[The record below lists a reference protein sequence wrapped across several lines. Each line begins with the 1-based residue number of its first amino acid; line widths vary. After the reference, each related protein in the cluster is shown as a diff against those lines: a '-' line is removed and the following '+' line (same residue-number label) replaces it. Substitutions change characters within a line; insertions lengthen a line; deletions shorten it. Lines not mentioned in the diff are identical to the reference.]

1 MMKILIVD
9 DEPDVLKV
17 VTMSFNLQQPDW
29 QILSA
34 RDGEKALELVD
45 RERPDLVLLDV
56 AMPGMDGF
64 QVLKEIRR
72 FSDLPVIMLTA
83 QDDELSKVTGLERGA
98 DDYITKPFSHLEL
111 LARVRTV
118 LRRVQSLPLVHEE
131 PFVSDDLRVDYA
143 QRKVLLKG
151 QEVSLT
157 QTEYKLLYYLVRNAG
172 QVLSP
177 EMLLT
182 RVWGPEYADEIDYV
196 KVYISR
202 LRSKIEPDPRHPQ
215 YILTEH
221 NLGYRFWK
229 P

>member
-1 MMKILIVD
+1 MKILIVD
-9 DEPDVLKV
+9 DEPDVIKV

-29 QILSA
+29 AILSA
-34 RDGEKALELVD
+34 RDGESALDLID
-45 RERPDLVLLDV
+45 REHPDLVLLDV
-56 AMPGMDGF
+56 AMPEMDGF

-83 QDDELSKVTGLERGA
+83 KDDEMSKVMGLERGA
-98 DDYITKPFSHLEL
+98 DDYVTKPFSHLEL

-118 LRRVQSLPLVHEE
+118 LRRVQSLPLAHKE
-131 PFVSDDLRVDYA
+131 PFVCGDLRVDYVLR
-143 QRKVLLKG
+143 QVSVGGKKVP
-151 QEVSLT
+151 LT
-157 QTEYKLLYYLVRNAG
+157 QTEYNLLYHLVRNAG
-172 QVLSP
+172 QVLTH

-182 RVWGPEYADEIDYV
+182 HVWGPEYADEIDYV

-202 LRSKIEPDPRHPQ
+202 LRAKLEPDPRHPQ

>member
-1 MMKILIVD
+1 MKILIVD
-9 DEPDVLKV
+9 DEADVIKV
-17 VTMSFNLQQPDW
+17 VTLSFNLQQPDW
-29 QILSA
+29 QVLSA
-34 RDGEKALELVD
+34 RNGETALELVD
-45 RERPDLVLLDV
+45 REHPDLVLLDV

-64 QVLKEIRR
+64 QVLKEIRQ

-83 QDDELSKVTGLERGA
+83 KDDELSKVTGLERGA

-118 LRRVQSLPLVHEE
+118 LRRVQSLPLSHEE
-131 PFVSDDLRVDYA
+131 PFISGDLRVDYV
-143 QRKVLLKG
+143 QRKAYISGKELP
-151 QEVSLT
+151 LT
-157 QTEYKLLYYLVRNAG
+157 QTEYKLLYFLVRNAG

-177 EMLLT
+177 EVLLN

-221 NLGYRFWK
+221 SLGYRFWK

>member
-1 MMKILIVD
+1 MKILIVD
-9 DEPDVLKV
+9 DEPDVIKV
-17 VTMSFNLQQPDW
+17 VTMSFNIQQPDW

-34 RDGEKALELVD
+34 RNGETALELAD

-56 AMPGMDGF
+56 AMPDMDGF
-64 QVLKEIRR
+64 EVLKAIRR
-72 FSDLPVIMLTA
+72 FTDTPVIMLTA
-83 QDDELSKVTGLERGA
+83 KDDEMSKVMGLERGA
-98 DDYITKPFSHLEL
+98 DDYVTKPFSHLEL

-118 LRRVQSLPLVHEE
+118 LRRVQSLPLAYEE
-131 PFVSDDLRVDYA
+131 PFVCGDLRVDYV
-143 QRKVLLKG
+143 QRKAFLDG
-151 QEVSLT
+151 QEVPLT
-157 QTEYKLLYYLVRNAG
+157 QTEYNLLYYLVRNAG
-172 QVLSP
+172 QVLTH

-182 RVWGPEYADEIDYV
+182 HVWGPEYADEIDYV

-202 LRSKIEPDPRHPQ
+202 LRAKLEPDPRHPQ

>member
-1 MMKILIVD
+1 MKILIVD
-9 DEPDVLKV
+9 DEPDVAKV

-34 RDGEKALELVD
+34 RDGDMALELVD
-45 RERPDLVLLDV
+45 RECPDLVLLDV

-151 QEVSLT
+151 QEISLT

>member
-1 MMKILIVD
+1 MKILVVD
-9 DEPDVLKV
+9 DEPDVIKV

-34 RDGEKALELVD
+34 RDGETALDLVD

-56 AMPGMDGF
+56 AMPEMDGF

-72 FSDLPVIMLTA
+72 FTDTPVIMLTA
-83 QDDELSKVTGLERGA
+83 QDDEMSKVMGLERGA
-98 DDYITKPFSHLEL
+98 DDYVTKPFSHLEL
-111 LARVRTV
+111 LARIRTV
-118 LRRVQSLPLVHEE
+118 LRRVQSLPLAYEE
-131 PFVSDDLRVDYA
+131 PFVCGDLRVDYVQHKA
-143 QRKVLLKG
+143 FLRG
-151 QEVSLT
+151 DEIPLT
-157 QTEYKLLYYLVRNAG
+157 QTEYNLLYYLVRNAG
-172 QVLSP
+172 QVLTH

-182 RVWGPEYADEIDYV
+182 HVWGPEYADEVDYV

-202 LRSKIEPDPRHPQ
+202 LRSKLEPDPRHPQ

-229 P
+229 S

>member
-1 MMKILIVD
+1 MKILIVE
-9 DEPDVLKV
+9 DEPDVIKV
-17 VTMSFNLQQPDW
+17 VTMSFNLQEPDW
-29 QILSA
+29 QVLSA
-34 RDGEKALELVD
+34 RNGESGLELID

-56 AMPGMDGF
+56 MMPGMDGF

-83 QDDELSKVTGLERGA
+83 KDDELSKVTGLERGA

-118 LRRVQSLPLVHEE
+118 LRRVQSLPLTHEE
-131 PFVSDDLRVDYA
+131 PFVHGDLRVDFV
-143 QRKVLLKG
+143 QRQAYLRGKQVP
-151 QEVSLT
+151 LT

-177 EMLLT
+177 EVLLT

>member
-1 MMKILIVD
+1 MKILIVD
-9 DEPDVLKV
+9 DEPDVIKI

-34 RDGEKALELVD
+34 RNGETALELAD

-56 AMPGMDGF
+56 AMPEMDGF
-64 QVLKEIRR
+64 EVLKEIRR
-72 FSDLPVIMLTA
+72 FTDTPVIMLTA
-83 QDDELSKVTGLERGA
+83 KDDEMSKVMGLERGA
-98 DDYITKPFSHLEL
+98 DDYVTKPFSHLEL

-118 LRRVQSLPLVHEE
+118 LRRVQSLPLAYEE
-131 PFVSDDLRVDYA
+131 PFVCGGLRVDYV
-143 QRKVLLKG
+143 QRKALLNG
-151 QEVSLT
+151 QEVPLT
-157 QTEYKLLYYLVRNAG
+157 QTEYNLLYYLVRNAG
-172 QVLSP
+172 QVLTH

-182 RVWGPEYADEIDYV
+182 HVWGPEYADEIDYV

-202 LRSKIEPDPRHPQ
+202 LRAKLEPDPRHPQ
-215 YILTEH
+215 YILTAH

>member
-1 MMKILIVD
+1 MKILIVD
-9 DEPDVLKV
+9 DEPDVIKV

-29 QILSA
+29 QIISA
-34 RDGEKALELVD
+34 RNGEAALELID
-45 RERPDLVLLDV
+45 REHPDLVLLDV

-83 QDDELSKVTGLERGA
+83 KDDEMSKVMGLERGA

-118 LRRVQSLPLVHEE
+118 LRRVQSLPLAHEE
-131 PFVSDDLRVDYA
+131 PFVSGDLRVDYV
-143 QRKVLLKG
+143 QRKAFVRG

-157 QTEYKLLYYLVRNAG
+157 QTEYNLLYYLVRNAG
-172 QVLSP
+172 QILSP